1 MLTFYSSQDQSK
13 SGRLFVHNTLMAD
26 NPGAGKT
33 LLTRAIPGILPE
45 PIWQAAT
52 VSRRT
57 YPTDAC
63 AFGRPK

>member
-1 MLTFYSSQDQSK
+1 VDGF
-13 SGRLFVHNTLMAD
+13 FVHNTLMTD

-45 PIWQAAT
+45 PTWLAAT
-52 VSRRT
+52 ISRRT